1 MSCSLLTPWFYSLN
15 YLSCGNVICGI
26 SCLYFFS
33 CISCEH
39 FICGTTTIC
48 LTAYTTISSTLT
60 SIGNVDGST
69 LPLIIFCAFKFVLS
83 CSLFIPKDDA
93 LPSSTLF
100 FLLKTLLGDF
110 VATFFLFSNATCIS
124 FLVLLTLACGF
135 NGFSFC

>member
-83 CSLFIPKDDA
+83 CSLFIPKDEA

-100 FLLKTLLGDF
+100 FLLKTLLGKF
-110 VATFFLFSNATCIS
+110 TTTFFLFSSAIYIS
-124 FLVLLTLACGF
+124 SQILLALAGGFCGR
-135 NGFSFC
+135 SF